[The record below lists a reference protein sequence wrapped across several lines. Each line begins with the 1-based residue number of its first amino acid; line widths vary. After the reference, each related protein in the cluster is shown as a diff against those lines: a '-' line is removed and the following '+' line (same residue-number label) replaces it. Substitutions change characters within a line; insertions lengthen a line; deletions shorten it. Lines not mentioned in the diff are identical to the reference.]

1 MNLLKKTV
9 PFLAVVCAAVCA
21 AGCNNKTYGL
31 YTNMQ
36 DGFKVVDGS
45 FKTELIEGY
54 TPTERG
60 GEAPDS
66 TGYTTKGITY
76 FSMYT
81 DATVAVSDDF
91 KEDTDKEK
99 FADFTTEEGKKF
111 ISFTQAVKQQLDH
124 IDKSLSTSVVNSD
137 VSRFNAAAA
146 GEKVQIS
153 KTAYEV
159 ISEAKRIYEVTE
171 GYYNP
176 ALYYNVLAYG
186 FGDKHRVMTKE
197 DLPADELVAKYTD
210 LSSHFC
216 ELQLIRDG
224 ETHYAVKPEY
234 TVEAAGE
241 TLTLHIDLSGIGKGY
256 AVDKVEKLFNDYGY
270 EFGYFSFGSSS
281 MLVKRHLGGAYKLD
295 LSNPRSSS
303 RKPYV
308 ETEILNEKL
317 STSGDNEQF
326 YTIEGVRYCHVI
338 DPTTGKPV
346 QTGIMSVTVIGGSAA
361 EDDALTTAIM
371 AMGKEKAISFVK
383 EKLNDRRVIFTVE

>member
-1 MNLLKKTV
+1 MKLLKKAL
-9 PFLAVVCAAVCA
+9 PALAAMLAVTCV
-21 AGCNNKTYGL
+21 AGCNNKTYAL

-36 DGFKVVDGS
+36 GGYEVVDGS
-45 FKTELIEGY
+45 FKPELIEGY
-54 TPTERG
+54 TPSERG

-66 TGYTTKGITY
+66 TGFTTQGRTY

-81 DATVAVSDDF
+81 DATVAVSANFEAAGEKDKLNAFFAEFKTALDD
-91 KEDTDKEK
+91 
-99 FADFTTEEGKKF
+99 
-111 ISFTQAVKQQLDH
+111 

-137 VSRFNAAAA
+137 VSKFNAAAA

-159 ISEAKRIYEVTE
+159 ISEAKRVYEMTE

-186 FGDKHRVMTKE
+186 FGDNHRIMTKE
-197 DLPADELVAKYTD
+197 ELPTDEVVAKYTD
-210 LSSHFC
+210 LASHFG
-216 ELQLIRDG
+216 ELQLIQEG

-234 TVEAAGE
+234 TVEVEGE
-241 TLTLHIDLSGIGKGY
+241 TLSLHIDLSGIGKGY

-270 EFGYFSFGSSS
+270 DYGYFSFGSSS
-281 MLVKRHLGGAYKLD
+281 MLVKRHLDGAYKLG
-295 LSNPRSSS
+295 LSNPRSPS
-303 RKPYV
+303 RKPYIQ
-308 ETEILNEKL
+308 TEILNEKL
-317 STSGDNEQF
+317 STSGDNEQ
-326 YTIEGVRYCHVI
+326 YYVIDGVRYCHVI

-346 QTGIMSVTVIGGSAA
+346 QTGIMSATVIGGSAA

-383 EKLNDRRVIFTVE
+383 EKLNDRRVIFTCE

>member
-1 MNLLKKTV
+1 MKLLKKAL
-9 PFLAVVCAAVCA
+9 PALAAMLAVTCA
-21 AGCNNKTYGL
+21 AGCNNKTYAL

-36 DGFKVVDGS
+36 GGYEVVDGS
-45 FKTELIEGY
+45 FKPELIEGY
-54 TPTERG
+54 TPSERG

-66 TGYTTKGITY
+66 TGFTTQGRTY

-81 DATVAVSDDF
+81 DATVAVSANFEAAGEKDKLNAFFAEFKTALDD
-91 KEDTDKEK
+91 
-99 FADFTTEEGKKF
+99 
-111 ISFTQAVKQQLDH
+111 

-137 VSRFNAAAA
+137 VSKFNAAAA

-159 ISEAKRIYEVTE
+159 ISEAKRVYEMTE

-186 FGDKHRVMTKE
+186 FGDNHRIMTKE
-197 DLPADELVAKYTD
+197 ELPTDEVVAKYTD
-210 LSSHFC
+210 LASHFG
-216 ELQLIRDG
+216 ELQLIQEG

-234 TVEAAGE
+234 TVEVEGE

-270 EFGYFSFGSSS
+270 DYGYFSFGSSS
-281 MLVKRHLGGAYKLD
+281 MLVKRHLDGAYKLG
-295 LSNPRSSS
+295 LSNPRSPS
-303 RKPYV
+303 RKPYIQ
-308 ETEILNEKL
+308 TEILNEKL
-317 STSGDNEQF
+317 STSGDNEQ
-326 YTIEGVRYCHVI
+326 YYVIDGVRYCHVI

-346 QTGIMSVTVIGGSAA
+346 QTGIMSATVIGGSAA

-383 EKLNDRRVIFTVE
+383 EKLNDRRVIFTCE

>member
-1 MNLLKKTV
+1 MKLLKKALSA
-9 PFLAVVCAAVCA
+9 LAVIFAVVCA
-21 AGCNNKTYGL
+21 AGCNNKTYEL
-31 YTNMQ
+31 YTNMP
-36 DGFKVVDGS
+36 DGYELLDKS
-45 FKTELIEGY
+45 FKTNLIDGY
-54 TPTERG
+54 VPTERG

-81 DATVAVSDDF
+81 DATIAVSDDF

-111 ISFTQAVKQQLDH
+111 ISFTQAVKQQLDD
-124 IDKSLSTSVVNSD
+124 IDKALSTSVINSD
-137 VSRFNAAAA
+137 VSKFNAADA

-159 ISEAKRIYEVTE
+159 ISEAKRIYEMTE

-186 FGDKHRVMTKE
+186 FGDNHRVMTKE
-197 DLPADELVAKYTD
+197 ELPSDEIIATYTD
-210 LSSHFC
+210 LASHF
-216 ELQLIRDG
+216 EEVQLIQEG
-224 ETHYAVKPEY
+224 ETHYVVKPEY
-234 TVEAAGE
+234 TVVVEDE

-281 MLVKRHLGGAYKLD
+281 MLVKRHLDGAYNLG
-295 LSNPRSSS
+295 LSNPRSPS
-303 RKPYV
+303 RDTYV
-308 ETEILNEKL
+308 KTAILNEKL

-326 YTIEGVRYCHVI
+326 YVIDGVRYCHVI

-346 QTGIMSVTVIGGSAA
+346 QTGIMSATVIGGSAA

-383 EKLNDRRVIFTVE
+383 EKLNDRRVVFTCE

>member
-66 TGYTTKGITY
+66 TGYTTQGRTY

-81 DATVAVSDDF
+81 DATVAISANFEAEGAQDRFNSFLAEFKTTIDD
-91 KEDTDKEK
+91 
-99 FADFTTEEGKKF
+99 
-111 ISFTQAVKQQLDH
+111 

-159 ISEAKRIYEVTE
+159 ISEAKRIYEMTE

-186 FGDKHRVMTKE
+186 FGDNHRVMTKE

-210 LSSHFC
+210 LSSHFG

-281 MLVKRHLGGAYKLD
+281 MLVKRHLGGAYKLG

>member
-1 MNLLKKTV
+1 
-9 PFLAVVCAAVCA
+9 
-21 AGCNNKTYGL
+21 
-31 YTNMQ
+31 MQ
-36 DGFKVVDGS
+36 DGYEVVDGS
-45 FKTELIEGY
+45 FKPELIEGY
-54 TPTERG
+54 TPSERG

-66 TGYTTKGITY
+66 TGYTTQGKTY

-81 DATVAVSDDF
+81 DATVTVSANFEAEGEKDKLNAFFAEFKTALDD
-91 KEDTDKEK
+91 
-99 FADFTTEEGKKF
+99 
-111 ISFTQAVKQQLDH
+111 

-137 VSRFNAAAA
+137 VSKFNAAAA

-159 ISEAKRIYEVTE
+159 ISEAKRVYEMTE

-186 FGDKHRVMTKE
+186 FGDNHRVMTKE
-197 DLPADELVAKYTD
+197 DLPSDEIILKYND
-210 LSSHFC
+210 LASHFG
-216 ELQLIRDG
+216 ELQLIQEG

-234 TVEAAGE
+234 TVEVEGE

-270 EFGYFSFGSSS
+270 EYGYFSFGSSS
-281 MLVKRHLGGAYKLD
+281 MLVKRHLDGAYKLG
-295 LSNPRSSS
+295 LSNPRSPS
-303 RKPYV
+303 RKPYIQ
-308 ETEILNEKL
+308 TEILNEKL
-317 STSGDNEQF
+317 STSGDNEQ
-326 YTIEGVRYCHVI
+326 YYVIDGVRYCHVI

-346 QTGIMSVTVIGGSAA
+346 QTGIMSATVIGGSAA

-383 EKLNDRRVIFTVE
+383 EKLNDRRVIFTCE

>member
-60 GEAPDS
+60 GEAPDCA
-66 TGYTTKGITY
+66 GYTTQGRTY

-81 DATVAVSDDF
+81 DATVAISANFEAEGAQDRFNSFLAEFKTTIDD
-91 KEDTDKEK
+91 
-99 FADFTTEEGKKF
+99 
-111 ISFTQAVKQQLDH
+111 

-197 DLPADELVAKYTD
+197 DLPADGLVAKYTD
-210 LSSHFC
+210 LSSHFG
-216 ELQLIRDG
+216 ELQLIREG

-281 MLVKRHLGGAYKLD
+281 MLVKRHLSGAYKLG

>member
-66 TGYTTKGITY
+66 TGYTTQGRTY

-81 DATVAVSDDF
+81 DATVAISANFEAEGAQDRFNSFLAEFKTTIDD
-91 KEDTDKEK
+91 
-99 FADFTTEEGKKF
+99 
-111 ISFTQAVKQQLDH
+111 

-159 ISEAKRIYEVTE
+159 ISEAKRICEVTE

-197 DLPADELVAKYTD
+197 DLPSDELVAKYTD
-210 LSSHFC
+210 LSSHFG

-234 TVEAAGE
+234 TVEVAGE

-281 MLVKRHLGGAYKLD
+281 MLVKRHLGGAYKLG

>member
-81 DATVAVSDDF
+81 DATVAISANFEAEGAQDRFNSFLAEFKTTIDD
-91 KEDTDKEK
+91 
-99 FADFTTEEGKKF
+99 
-111 ISFTQAVKQQLDH
+111 

-210 LSSHFC
+210 LSSHFG

-281 MLVKRHLGGAYKLD
+281 MLVKRHLGGAYKLG

>member
-66 TGYTTKGITY
+66 TGYTTQGRTY

-81 DATVAVSDDF
+81 DATVAISANFEAEGAQDRFNSFLAEFKTTIDD
-91 KEDTDKEK
+91 
-99 FADFTTEEGKKF
+99 
-111 ISFTQAVKQQLDH
+111 

-159 ISEAKRIYEVTE
+159 ISEAKRIYEMTE

-186 FGDKHRVMTKE
+186 FGDNHRVMTKE
-197 DLPADELVAKYTD
+197 DLPADGLVAKYTD
-210 LSSHFC
+210 LSSHFG

-281 MLVKRHLGGAYKLD
+281 MLVKRHLGGAYKLG

>member
-1 MNLLKKTV
+1 
-9 PFLAVVCAAVCA
+9 
-21 AGCNNKTYGL
+21 
-31 YTNMQ
+31 
-36 DGFKVVDGS
+36 
-45 FKTELIEGY
+45 
-54 TPTERG
+54 
-60 GEAPDS
+60 
-66 TGYTTKGITY
+66 
-76 FSMYT
+76 MYT
-81 DATVAVSDDF
+81 DATVAISANFEAEGAQDRFNSFLAEFKTTIDD
-91 KEDTDKEK
+91 
-99 FADFTTEEGKKF
+99 
-111 ISFTQAVKQQLDH
+111 

-186 FGDKHRVMTKE
+186 FGDNHRAMTKE

-210 LSSHFC
+210 LSSHFG

-281 MLVKRHLGGAYKLD
+281 MLVKRHLGGAYKLG

>member
-1 MNLLKKTV
+1 MKLLKKAL
-9 PFLAVVCAAVCA
+9 PALAAMLAVTCV
-21 AGCNNKTYGL
+21 AGCNNKTYAL

-36 DGFKVVDGS
+36 GGYEVVDGS
-45 FKTELIEGY
+45 FKPELIEGY
-54 TPTERG
+54 TPSERD

-66 TGYTTKGITY
+66 TGFTTQGRTY

-81 DATVAVSDDF
+81 DATVAVSANFEAAGEKDKLNAFFAEFKTALDD
-91 KEDTDKEK
+91 
-99 FADFTTEEGKKF
+99 
-111 ISFTQAVKQQLDH
+111 

-137 VSRFNAAAA
+137 VSKFNAAAA

-159 ISEAKRIYEVTE
+159 ISEAKRVYEMTE

-186 FGDKHRVMTKE
+186 FGDNHRIMTKE
-197 DLPADELVAKYTD
+197 ELPTDEVVAKYTD
-210 LSSHFC
+210 LASHFG
-216 ELQLIRDG
+216 ELQLIQEG

-234 TVEAAGE
+234 TVEVEGE

-256 AVDKVEKLFNDYGY
+256 AIDKVEKLFNDYGY
-270 EFGYFSFGSSS
+270 DYGYFSFGSSS
-281 MLVKRHLGGAYKLD
+281 MLVKRHLDGAYKLG
-295 LSNPRSSS
+295 LSNPRSPS
-303 RKPYV
+303 RKPYIQ
-308 ETEILNEKL
+308 TEILNEKL
-317 STSGDNEQF
+317 STSGDNEQ
-326 YTIEGVRYCHVI
+326 YYVIDGVRYCHVI

-346 QTGIMSVTVIGGSAA
+346 QTGIMSATVIGGSAA

-383 EKLNDRRVIFTVE
+383 EKLNDRRVIFTCE

>member
-1 MNLLKKTV
+1 MKLLKKAL
-9 PFLAVVCAAVCA
+9 PALAAMLAVTCV
-21 AGCNNKTYGL
+21 AGCNNKTYAL

-36 DGFKVVDGS
+36 GGYEVVDGS
-45 FKTELIEGY
+45 FKPELIEGY
-54 TPTERG
+54 TPSERG

-66 TGYTTKGITY
+66 TGFTTQGRTY

-81 DATVAVSDDF
+81 DATVAVSANFEAAGEKDKLNAFFAEFKTALDD
-91 KEDTDKEK
+91 
-99 FADFTTEEGKKF
+99 
-111 ISFTQAVKQQLDH
+111 

-137 VSRFNAAAA
+137 VSKFNAAAA

-159 ISEAKRIYEVTE
+159 ISEAKRVYEMTE

-186 FGDKHRVMTKE
+186 FGDNHRIMTKE
-197 DLPADELVAKYTD
+197 ELPTDEVVAKYTD
-210 LSSHFC
+210 LASHFG
-216 ELQLIRDG
+216 ELQLIQEG

-234 TVEAAGE
+234 TVEVEGE

-270 EFGYFSFGSSS
+270 DYGYFSFGSSS
-281 MLVKRHLGGAYKLD
+281 MLVKRHLDGAYKLG
-295 LSNPRSSS
+295 LSNPRSPS
-303 RKPYV
+303 RKPYIQ
-308 ETEILNEKL
+308 TEILNEKL
-317 STSGDNEQF
+317 STSGDNEQ
-326 YTIEGVRYCHVI
+326 YYVIDGVRYCHVI

-346 QTGIMSVTVIGGSAA
+346 QTGIMSATVIGGSAA

-383 EKLNDRRVIFTVE
+383 EKLNDRRVIFTCE